1 MTLSRSGGAID
12 CHAHVAPAEWVEQLK
27 AHARNEAALNVP
39 AQWYASGFAE
49 KLPASCT
56 RYFFGS
62 PRDRIDA
69 LDRAGVSVQVL
80 SPGSMLAFPG
90 EVAARADLVAGWNDA
105 VHDEIE
111 PLGGRFVQFAGLPL
125 PEVQASLDEIDRVRQ
140 RPWHVGFAIASH
152 VDGRDL
158 DDDAWSPV
166 FRRLDALESV
176 VFVHPSQFR
185 APGVFERALDVD
197 MGTQVEDALT
207 SVAVYSR
214 LAGRYPGIR
223 WLICHLG
230 GALPFLLE
238 RLDEHWERDR
248 QHRTSTTA
256 PSDSLG
262 SMHFDTAGHGPRA
275 IAFAVEALGADR
287 LVLGTDFPMVNSD
300 DYPGLVER
308 TVGAIRDEHDRRRV
322 IHDNPSR
329 LLGLAEPIDWAESSP
344 AVTIPEGTGGEQW
357 N

>member
-1 MTLSRSGGAID
+1 VTFPTSGGAID
-12 CHAHVAPAEWVEQLK
+12 CHAHVAPAEWVERLG
-27 AHARNEAALNVP
+27 ARAKDEEALLAS
-39 AQWYASGFAE
+39 AQWYAAGFAE
-49 KLPASCT
+49 KLPAPCT

-69 LDRAGVSVQVL
+69 MNQAGVSVQVL

-90 EVAARADLVAGWNDA
+90 EVAARADLVAAWNDA
-105 VHDEIE
+105 VHGEIE

-140 RPWHVGFAIASH
+140 RPWHVGFAISSH
-152 VDGRDL
+152 IGRRDL
-158 DDDAWSPV
+158 GDDAWSPV
-166 FRRLDALESV
+166 FRRLDELASV
-176 VFVHPSQFR
+176 VFVHPTQFR
-185 APGVFERALDVD
+185 APGVFERTLDVD
-197 MGTQVEDALT
+197 MGTQFEDALT

-214 LAGRYPGIR
+214 LAARYPRIR

-248 QHRTSTTA
+248 PHRSLTKA
-256 PSDSLG
+256 PSESLG

-275 IAFAVEALGADR
+275 IAFAAEALGVDR
-287 LVLGTDFPMVNSD
+287 LVFGTDFPMVSAD

-308 TVGAIRDEHDRRRV
+308 TAGAIHDDGERRRV

-329 LLGLAEPIDWAESSP
+329 LLGLEQPIDRAGPSP
-344 AVTIPEGTGGEQW
+344 AVTIPGR